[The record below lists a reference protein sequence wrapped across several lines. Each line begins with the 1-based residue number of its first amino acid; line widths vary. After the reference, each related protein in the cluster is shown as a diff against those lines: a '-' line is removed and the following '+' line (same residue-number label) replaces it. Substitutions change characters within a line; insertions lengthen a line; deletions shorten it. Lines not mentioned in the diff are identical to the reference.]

1 MSKYE
6 YKKYKDYDDHDDDDD
21 DYEYNYNEV
30 VYQQTN
36 VNAPTTVINQIVNE
50 VVYQQTNVNTTTTVV
65 NEIVNE
71 VVVNVV
77 ADDTPD
83 PITNYIYGTRRSDYL
98 NGTDQN
104 DVIYGYQKNDILID
118 GLGADRLYG
127 GAGKN
132 TYTMTADG
140 QVDIAYIK
148 RDKKVDTITSLG
160 LEDRIDI
167 LGNKVSFA
175 QLDDGIG
182 IYSKHR
188 LQAIYTGDFTLEQIK
203 TITV

>member
-6 YKKYKDYDDHDDDDD
+6 HEEHDDYDDDN
-21 DYEYNYNEV
+21 EYNHNEV
-30 VYQQTN
+30 VYQQTTVN
-36 VNAPTTVINQIVNE
+36 V
-50 VVYQQTNVNTTTTVV
+50 TTTVV
-65 NEIVNE
+65 NEVIVN
-71 VVVNVV
+71 VIDN
-77 ADDTPD
+77 DTPD
-83 PITNYIYGTRRSDYL
+83 PITNYIYGTRRKDYL
-98 NGTDQN
+98 TGTDQN
-104 DVIYGYQKNDILID
+104 DFIYGYQKNDTLID

-127 GAGKN
+127 GGGKN

-140 QVDIAYIK
+140 QVDITYV
-148 RDKKVDTITSLG
+148 RVDRNVDVITSLG

-182 IYSKHR
+182 IYSNSR

-203 TITV
+203 TITI

>member
-6 YKKYKDYDDHDDDDD
+6 HEHEEHDDYDDD
-21 DYEYNYNEV
+21 DYEYNKTEV
-30 VYQQTN
+30 VYQQTTVN
-36 VNAPTTVINQIVNE
+36 VSTTV
-50 VVYQQTNVNTTTTVV
+50 
-65 NEIVNE
+65 VNE
-71 VVVNVV
+71 VVVNVI
-77 ADDTPD
+77 DNTPD

-104 DVIYGYQKNDILID
+104 DVIYGYQKNDTLID

-127 GAGKN
+127 GGGKN

-140 QVDIAYIK
+140 QVDISYV
-148 RDKKVDTITSLG
+148 RVDKKVDTITSLG

-167 LGNKVSFA
+167 LGSNVSFV

-203 TITV
+203 TLTV

>member
-1 MSKYE
+1 MTTDQVITGFIGKQILIQLQEFGTIEMSKYE
-6 YKKYKDYDDHDDDDD
+6 HEEHDYDDNNQ
-21 DYEYNYNEV
+21 YNYNEV
-30 VYQQTN
+30 VYQQT
-36 VNAPTTVINQIVNE
+36 TV
-50 VVYQQTNVNTTTTVV
+50 NVNTTV
-65 NEIVNE
+65 VNE
-71 VVVNVV
+71 VVVNIIN
-77 ADDTPD
+77 DTSD

-98 NGTDQN
+98 TGTDQN
-104 DVIYGYQKNDILID
+104 DFIYGYQKNDTLID

-140 QVDIAYIK
+140 QADIAYV
-148 RDKKVDTITSLG
+148 KVDNKVDMITSLG

-182 IYSKHR
+182 IYSNHR
-188 LQAIYTGDFTLEQIK
+188 LQAVYTGDFTLEQIK
-203 TITV
+203 TLTV

>member
-6 YKKYKDYDDHDDDDD
+6 HEYEEQDNDNDN
-21 DYEYNYNEV
+21 EYNETEV
-30 VYQQTN
+30 VYQQTTVN
-36 VNAPTTVINQIVNE
+36 V
-50 VVYQQTNVNTTTTVV
+50 TTTVV
-65 NEIVNE
+65 NEVIVN
-71 VVVNVV
+71 VIDN
-77 ADDTPD
+77 DTPD

-104 DVIYGYQKNDILID
+104 DFIYGYQKNDTLID
-118 GLGADRLYG
+118 GFGADRLYG
-127 GAGKN
+127 GGGKN

-140 QVDIAYIK
+140 QVDISYI
-148 RDKKVDTITSLG
+148 RVDKKVDTITSLG

-203 TITV
+203 TITI

>member
-6 YKKYKDYDDHDDDDD
+6 HEHEEHDDYDDDN
-21 DYEYNYNEV
+21 EYNHNEV
-30 VYQQTN
+30 VYQQTTVN
-36 VNAPTTVINQIVNE
+36 VTNTIVNE
-50 VVYQQTNVNTTTTVV
+50 V
-65 NEIVNE
+65 I
-71 VVVNVV
+71 VNVV
-77 ADDTPD
+77 DNDTPD

-98 NGTDQN
+98 NGTVQN
-104 DVIYGYQKNDILID
+104 DFIYGYQKDDTLID

-140 QVDIAYIK
+140 QVDISYI
-148 RDKKVDTITSLG
+148 RVDNKVDTITSLG

-167 LGNKVSFA
+167 LGNNVSFA

-188 LQAIYTGDFTLEQIK
+188 LQAVYTGDFTLEQIK
-203 TITV
+203 SLTV

>member
-6 YKKYKDYDDHDDDDD
+6 HEEHDDDNYDDD
-21 DYEYNYNEV
+21 DYEYNHNEV
-30 VYQQTN
+30 VYQQTTVN
-36 VNAPTTVINQIVNE
+36 V
-50 VVYQQTNVNTTTTVV
+50 TTTV
-65 NEIVNE
+65 VNE
-71 VVVNVV
+71 VVVNVI
-77 ADDTPD
+77 DNDTPD
-83 PITNYIYGTRRSDYL
+83 PITNYIYGTRRKDYL
-98 NGTDQN
+98 TGTDQN
-104 DVIYGYQKNDILID
+104 DFIYGYQKNDILID
-118 GLGADRLYG
+118 GLGTDRLYG

-148 RDKKVDTITSLG
+148 RDKKVDTIKSLG

-167 LGNKVSFA
+167 LGRNITFSE
-175 QLDDGIG
+175 LDGGIG

>member
-6 YKKYKDYDDHDDDDD
+6 HEEHDDDDYDDD
-21 DYEYNYNEV
+21 DYEYNHNEV

-36 VNAPTTVINQIVNE
+36 VNAPTTVVNQIVNE
-50 VVYQQTNVNTTTTVV
+50 TVYQQTNVNTTTTVV

-71 VVVNVV
+71 VIVNVI
-77 ADDTPD
+77 DNDTPD

-104 DVIYGYQKNDILID
+104 DFIYGYQKNDTLID

-127 GAGKN
+127 GGGKN

-140 QVDIAYIK
+140 QVDISYIK
-148 RDKKVDTITSLG
+148 VDKKVDTITSLG

-167 LGNKVSFA
+167 LGRNITFSE
-175 QLDDGIG
+175 LDDGIG

-203 TITV
+203 IITV

>member
-6 YKKYKDYDDHDDDDD
+6 HEHEEYDDYDDDN
-21 DYEYNYNEV
+21 EYNYDEV
-30 VYQQTN
+30 VYQQTTVN
-36 VNAPTTVINQIVNE
+36 V
-50 VVYQQTNVNTTTTVV
+50 TTTVV
-65 NEIVNE
+65 NE
-71 VVVNVV
+71 VVVNIIN
-77 ADDTPD
+77 DTPD

-104 DVIYGYQKNDILID
+104 DFIYGYQKNDILID

-127 GAGKN
+127 GGGKN

-148 RDKKVDTITSLG
+148 CGRKVDTITSLG

>member
-6 YKKYKDYDDHDDDDD
+6 HEHEEHDDDHEYDDHEYDDQSV
-21 DYEYNYNEV
+21 NQN
-30 VYQQTN
+30 TN
-36 VNAPTTVINQIVNE
+36 VTTIVNE
-50 VVYQQTNVNTTTTVV
+50 VVV

-71 VVVNVV
+71 VIVNVI
-77 ADDTPD
+77 DNDTPD

-104 DVIYGYQKNDILID
+104 DFIYGYQKGDTLID

-140 QVDIAYIK
+140 QVDISYIK

-167 LGNKVSFA
+167 LGSNISFA

-203 TITV
+203 TITI

>member
-6 YKKYKDYDDHDDDDD
+6 HEYEHKKHDYDDD

-30 VYQQTN
+30 VYQQTTVN
-36 VNAPTTVINQIVNE
+36 VN
-50 VVYQQTNVNTTTTVV
+50 TTVV
-65 NEIVNE
+65 NEVVNE
-71 VVVNVV
+71 VVVDIIN
-77 ADDTPD
+77 DTPD
-83 PITNYIYGTRRSDYL
+83 PITNYIYGTRRNDYL
-98 NGTDQN
+98 LGTDQN
-104 DVIYGYQKNDILID
+104 DFIYGYQKNDTLID

-127 GAGKN
+127 GGGKN

-148 RDKKVDTITSLG
+148 CGRKVDTITSLG

-203 TITV
+203 TLTV